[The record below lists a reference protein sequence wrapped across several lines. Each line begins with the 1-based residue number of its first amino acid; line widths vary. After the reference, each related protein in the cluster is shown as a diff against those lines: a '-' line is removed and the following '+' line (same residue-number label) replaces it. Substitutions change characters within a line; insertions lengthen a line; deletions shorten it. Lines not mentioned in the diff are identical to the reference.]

1 MPRNER
7 VLTEFE
13 LTPAQVFC
21 AQAVAVFCGKSCDA
35 LLSKVFS
42 QLVLVLSLIHI

>member
-13 LTPAQVFC
+13 LTHTQVFC
-21 AQAVAVFCGKSCDA
+21 AQAVAVFCGKTCDA

-42 QLVLVLSLIHI
+42 QLVLVI